1 MKLSKS
7 ALNFFVLGCS
17 TTALFS
23 ANAFSSTRSVA
34 ARSFAASSTLSNSN
48 AKTPAFVSNNLHRES
63 SALKMVASQEI
74 TNVAAMP
81 RGNGGRLEDAFAAA
95 REKNEAAFV
104 TFVTAGY
111 PSAKDTPSILLA
123 MQEGGASVIELGVPY
138 TDPQAD
144 GATIQKTNQIAIA
157 GGTSDLIACFA
168 MVAEARKMGLTVPVV
183 LMGYYNI
190 FYQFGIEELM
200 DSSAAAGVDGFIIV
214 DLPPDEAMEFT
225 EAAGKRGLSNVPLVA
240 PTSTNDRIEML
251 AQTASSFLYCVS
263 VTGVTGARAGLPS
276 DLKEFIGRVRTQTD
290 LPLAIG
296 FGISNPQMVNEVA
309 NVGDGVVVGS
319 AILNAID
326 ALGVDASTEER
337 AGEVKRIVTDLV
349 SGCGQNPDAANRA
362 NAIGRIPNQ
371 SAEEKQAVQ
380 AKKTKSRFGK
390 FGGQFIPETLSEAFR
405 EFEEVY
411 DNLKDDPEFIA
422 EIARY
427 RKDFV
432 GGPTPLHK
440 AERLTELAGGATIWL
455 KREDLAHTGAHKI
468 NNAIGQAL
476 MAKRIGKPRII
487 AETGAGQHG
496 VATATVCAM
505 LGLDCTIYMGAVD
518 CERQKLNVFRMN
530 TLGAK
535 VVPVQDGQRTLK
547 DAINEAMRDWV
558 TNVRDTHYLI
568 GSAVGPHPFPTVV
581 RDFQSVMGK
590 EIKIQMQE
598 KAGKLPDAV
607 VACVGGGSNAIGA
620 FHPFIDDE
628 SVKLYGVE
636 AAGHGIEV
644 DEEHCATLT
653 KGTPGVLQGALTY
666 VIQKPTGQTLNT
678 HSISAGL
685 DYPGVGPE
693 HAFLKDSG
701 RAIYEAVTDEEALEG
716 FKMMCEYE
724 GIIPALET
732 SHAIFYA
739 IKLAKEMG
747 PGKDLVI
754 NMSGR
759 GDKDMPQIAKI
770 MGVEV

>member
-1 MKLSKS
+1 MKHLFQLRTR
-7 ALNFFVLGCS
+7 AFFFGCS
-17 TTALFS
+17 SF
-23 ANAFSSTRSVA
+23 A
-34 ARSFAASSTLSNSN
+34 ARSRSE
-48 AKTPAFVSNNLHRES
+48 AFRPLGHTSFSFSKIGAES
-63 SALKMVASQEI
+63 ISACVTKNMAPLDA
-74 TNVAAMP
+74 TTVAAME
-81 RGNGGRLEDAFAAA
+81 RGQGGRIVDSFAAA
-95 REKNEAAFV
+95 KEKGEAAFV

-111 PSAKDTPSILLA
+111 PSAKDTPAILMA

-144 GATIQKTNQIAIA
+144 GATIQQTNQVAIA
-157 GGTSDLIACFA
+157 GGTSEISQCLE
-168 MVAEARKMGLTVPVV
+168 MVKKAREMGLTVPVV
-183 LMGYYNI
+183 LMGYYNP
-190 FYQFGIEELM
+190 FFQYGVDKLCEETKE
-200 DSSAAAGVDGFIIV
+200 AGADGFIVV
-214 DLPPDEAMEFT
+214 DLPPEEGVALS
-225 EAAGKRGLSNVPLVA
+225 AACKKQGLSNVPLVA
-240 PTSTNDRIEML
+240 PTSSDERIEYL
-251 AQTASSFLYCVS
+251 AKSAASFIYCVS
-263 VTGVTGARAGLPS
+263 VAGVTGARSALPP
-276 DLKEFIGRVRTQTD
+276 DLDDFIGRVRSKTT
-290 LPLAIG
+290 LPLAVG
-296 FGISNPQMVNEVA
+296 FGISTPSMVQDVSNI
-309 NVGDGVVVGS
+309 GDGVVVGS
-319 AILNAID
+319 AILR
-326 ALGVDASTEER
+326 ALAAAGESTEER
-337 AGEVKRIVTDLV
+337 AEAVRKIVSELTT
-349 SGCGQNPDAANRA
+349 GCVQKEGATNQATSLGQ
-362 NAIGRIPNQ
+362 IPNETDA
-371 SAEEKQAVQ
+371 SNER
-380 AKKTKSRFGK
+380 TRFGR
-390 FGGQFIPETLSEAFR
+390 FGGQFIPETLSVAFGEIEEA
-405 EFEEVY
+405 Y
-411 DNLKDDPEFIA
+411 DNIKDDPDFLA

-427 RKDFV
+427 RRDFV

-476 MAKRIGKPRII
+476 LAKRIGKPRII

-505 LGLDCTIYMGAVD
+505 LGLDCTVYMGAVD

-568 GSAVGPHPFPTVV
+568 GSAVGPHPFPTIV

-590 EIKIQMQE
+590 EMRAQMLE

-620 FHPFIDDE
+620 FHPFVNDE
-628 SVKLYGVE
+628 TVELYGVE
-636 AAGHGIEV
+636 AAGHGIEK

-666 VIQKPTGQTLNT
+666 VIQEKSGQTLNT

-693 HAFLKDSG
+693 HAHLKDIG
-701 RAIYEAVTDEEALEG
+701 RAKYNAVTDDEAMKG

-732 SHAIFYA
+732 SHAIYYA
-739 IKLAKEMG
+739 IKLAKELG

-759 GDKDMPQIAKI
+759 GDKDMPQVAKI